1 MGHGPCAFKQRDVR
15 AAVKAVTDAGQP
27 VAGVRFFKDG
37 GFVVV
42 VEKPGNCE
50 VLKQNAWDEVLEQDR
65 HEPN

>member
-1 MGHGPCAFKQRDVR
+1 MGHGPCTFKVRDVR
-15 AAVKAVTDAGQP
+15 AAVKAVTDAGLP

-42 VEKPGNCE
+42 VGKPGE